1 MYIVYTYTYIPSYS
15 YICNIYHS
23 MSILHS
29 HLGNNC
35 DISLSINIYSDS
47 KMIAALERVQEFEDQ
62 QTITNNKSLVVPC
75 SIRFGEVLDLILYL
89 TTSLSE

>member
-1 MYIVYTYTYIPSYS
+1 
-15 YICNIYHS
+15 
-23 MSILHS
+23 
-29 HLGNNC
+29 
-35 DISLSINIYSDS
+35 
-47 KMIAALERVQEFEDQ
+47 MIAALERVQEFEDQ

>member
-1 MYIVYTYTYIPSYS
+1 
-15 YICNIYHS
+15 

-35 DISLSINIYSDS
+35 DILLSINIYSDS